1 MPLKTPPAHILFAQ
15 LNKELYNGKM
25 FEVELKAHVCN
36 REELIK
42 KLNSFADYI
51 RTVEKSDV
59 YYHLPVSTGSS
70 GKKSYISTRI
80 RTERQSDS
88 KEEKCTYYLTY
99 KKKEIRQNAD
109 GISSELN
116 DEKETLLSDAGAVEA
131 LLSDIGFKPALHKKK
146 NVLAYQ
152 AQTEY
157 GTAALELCTVGGLGD
172 FIEIEILSETDDE
185 KTVSAIQ
192 DTLKSLLLKCGIPL
206 ENIEPKYYSELLAE
220 VENK

>member
-1 MPLKTPPAHILFAQ
+1 
-15 LNKELYNGKM
+15 
-25 FEVELKAHVCN
+25 
-36 REELIK
+36 
-42 KLNSFADYI
+42 
-51 RTVEKSDV
+51 
-59 YYHLPVSTGSS
+59 
-70 GKKSYISTRI
+70 
-80 RTERQSDS
+80 
-88 KEEKCTYYLTY
+88 
-99 KKKEIRQNAD
+99 
-109 GISSELN
+109 
-116 DEKETLLSDAGAVEA
+116 GAVEA
-131 LLSDIGFKPALHKKK
+131 LLSDIGFKPALRKEK

>member
-1 MPLKTPPAHILFAQ
+1 
-15 LNKELYNGKM
+15 M

-80 RTERQSDS
+80 RTERHSDAQ
-88 KEEKCTYYLTY
+88 EEKYTYYLTY
-99 KKKEIRQNAD
+99 KKKEIMQNSD

-116 DEKETLLSDAGAVEA
+116 DEKETTLSDVKAVEV
-131 LLSDIGFKPALHKKK
+131 LLLDIGFKPALRKEKK
-146 NVLAYQ
+146 VQVYQ
-152 AQTEY
+152 TQTEY
-157 GTAALELCTVGGLGD
+157 GTASLELCTVAKLGD

-220 VENK
+220 IKNK